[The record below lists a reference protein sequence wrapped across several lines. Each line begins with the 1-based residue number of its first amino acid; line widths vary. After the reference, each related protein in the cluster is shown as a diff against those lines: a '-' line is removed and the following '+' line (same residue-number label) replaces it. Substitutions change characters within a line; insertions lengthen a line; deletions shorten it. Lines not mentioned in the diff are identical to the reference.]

1 MIKVVT
7 FDLWNT
13 LLMDRNYTDLRS
25 RYLADILKEQRIVRK
40 REEIIEAYVSTQ
52 DYVHEIWEKENYRNV
67 TTEERVNH
75 ILQNLHVKLP
85 KEIKNLIT
93 REFEEAI
100 LEDLPP
106 LVSGVKE
113 TLETLSI
120 KYKLGIISDTGFTL
134 GYVCRKVLNKSG
146 VLNHF
151 SSTTFSDEVHF
162 NKPHR
167 IIFETALRELNTY
180 PSEAV
185 HVGDLLQTD
194 VAGAKAIGMK
204 AVWINLKGKVGA
216 KDIHPD
222 YEISDLPEII
232 TVLSS

>member
-1 MIKVVT
+1 
-7 FDLWNT
+7 
-13 LLMDRNYTDLRS
+13 MDRDYTDLRC
-25 RYLADILKEQRIVRK
+25 RHLADILEEQRIVREH
-40 REEIIEAYVSTQ
+40 EEIIESYLSTH

-67 TTEERVNH
+67 ISEERVNH
-75 ILQNLHVKLP
+75 ILQNLHVKLQ
-85 KEIKNLIT
+85 KEIKNRIT

-100 LEDLPP
+100 LKDPPP
-106 LVSGVKE
+106 LVSGAKE
-113 TLETLSI
+113 TLETLRI
-120 KYKLGIISDTGFTL
+120 KYKLGIISDTGFTP
-134 GYVCRKVLNKSG
+134 GRVCRKVLNKKE

-151 SSTTFSDEVHF
+151 SATTFSDEVHF

-167 IIFETALRELNTY
+167 IIFETILRKLNTY

-194 VAGAKAIGMK
+194 IAGAKAIGMK
-204 AVWINLKGKVGA
+204 AVWINRKGKVDT

-232 TVLSS
+232 TVLSY